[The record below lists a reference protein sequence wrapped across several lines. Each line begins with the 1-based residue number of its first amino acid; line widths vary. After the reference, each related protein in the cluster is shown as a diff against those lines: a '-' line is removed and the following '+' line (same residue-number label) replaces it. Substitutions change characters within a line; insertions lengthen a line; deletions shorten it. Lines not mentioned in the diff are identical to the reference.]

1 MVKLN
6 KKEISNL
13 YCELFYGRTDNEL
26 LEVLYKENGI
36 SRSEQD
42 RRIDGGIQT
51 ETSSNNI
58 KGSVAK

>member
-13 YCELFYGRTDNEL
+13 YCELFYGRTSEDL

-36 SRSEQD
+36 SRSQQSGG
-42 RRIDGGIQT
+42 IDGSLQT
-51 ETSSNNI
+51 KEDTSNS
-58 KGSVAK
+58 